1 MFVTLR
7 FIRDWLSQT
16 QAAHVILAQP
26 VRLVM
31 LAPTVKTAKTEHP
44 APTGLQANR
53 EQRPVLLPLHANA
66 NVHRGRRAR
75 RVGPVKKDRKAIRES
90 LDSPDKTARP
100 VNRVR

>member
-44 APTGLQANR
+44 VPTGLQANR
-53 EQRPVLLPLHANA
+53 A
-66 NVHRGRRAR
+66 
-75 RVGPVKKDRKAIRES
+75 
-90 LDSPDKTARP
+90 
-100 VNRVR
+100 